1 MENDNDNGANI
12 NPYPM
17 NIINLAPL
25 DSAKKKQKEHK
36 ENKQNKTNSEIKQK
50 QNKTN
55 SENKEIKDD
64 EIKEIKETEEID
76 SDNDIPVE
84 INFEGEDKEE
94 KDEKGVIRVTPK
106 KEIQIENEK
115 AKRHRRTK
123 DEITERQYQCPD
135 CDKCYLS
142 GPALTTHRKTKH
154 GYELNNDKKIRGRPR
169 KDGPT
174 ENPTVVSQNKYN
186 AFFKNETR
194 KPLSLDQTINDQLI
208 TPEIIK
214 EFITNAFRHCVSE
227 HPELSEKYQSVEQY
241 PLYKLVINN
250 WDKETPDI
258 EQESYLDDSRN
269 KNKSEPLRKIK
280 SPCVDGLFYLY
291 LKELSKKTNK
301 DYFWFVVKFVV
312 LFRESINIQK
322 KNMVTKELVNGDKT
336 EFTQIYN
343 AEEIPE
349 TCNDFFLDFMEPN
362 KFFGLNKEEL
372 IELIQH
378 FCFWLYT
385 NMYCASHLTLLKN

>member
-1 MENDNDNGANI
+1 MENGANTP
-12 NPYPM
+12 PYPM

-36 ENKQNKTNSEIKQK
+36 ENKQNKTNSEQKQK
-50 QNKTN
+50 QTKPNI
-55 SENKEIKDD
+55 ENKEIK
-64 EIKEIKETEEID
+64 EEENKEIKETKEID

-94 KDEKGVIRVTPK
+94 KDDKGIIRITPK

-115 AKRHRRTK
+115 TKRHRRTK

-169 KDGPT
+169 KDFAS

-186 AFFKNETR
+186 SFFKNDTR
-194 KPLSLDQTINDQLI
+194 KPPSLDQTINDKLI
-208 TPEIIK
+208 TLEIIQK
-214 EFITNAFRHCVSE
+214 FLSDAFRHCAKE
-227 HPELSEKYQSVEQY
+227 YPELTEKYENVDQY
-241 PLYKLVINN
+241 PLYKLVIDNWNN
-250 WDKETPDI
+250 
-258 EQESYLDDSRN
+258 SRN
-269 KNKSEPLRKIK
+269 KNKEPLKKVK

-291 LKELSKKTNK
+291 LKEFSKQTNE
-301 DYFWFVVKFVV
+301 DYFFFMVKFAV
-312 LFRESINIQK
+312 LFRESINILK
-322 KNMVTKELVNGDKT
+322 KDMVTNEIITEHKK
-336 EFTQIYN
+336 EFTEIFN

-349 TCNDFFLDFMEPN
+349 VCNDFFLDFMEP
-362 KFFGLNKEEL
+362 KRFFGLNKEEL

-385 NMYCASHLTLLKN
+385 NIYCSSHLTLLKN

>member
-1 MENDNDNGANI
+1 MENGANTP
-12 NPYPM
+12 PYPM

-36 ENKQNKTNSEIKQK
+36 ENKQNKTNSEQKQK
-50 QNKTN
+50 QTKLNI
-55 SENKEIKDD
+55 ENKEIK
-64 EIKEIKETEEID
+64 EEENKEIKETEEID

-94 KDEKGVIRVTPK
+94 KDDKGIIRITPK

-115 AKRHRRTK
+115 TKRHRRTK

-169 KDGPT
+169 KDNVQ
-174 ENPTVVSQNKYN
+174 ENPTTTSQNKYN
-186 AFFKNETR
+186 SFFKNDTR
-194 KPLSLDQTINDQLI
+194 KPQSLDQTMNDDLNNL
-208 TPEIIK
+208 EIIK
-214 EFITNAFRHCVSE
+214 KFLTDAFRHCCTE
-227 HPELSEKYQSVEQY
+227 HPEISEKYGNIEQY
-241 PLYKLVINN
+241 PLYKLVIDN
-250 WDKETPDI
+250 WGKEVPEI
-258 EQESYLDDSRN
+258 EHESYLDDSRN
-269 KNKSEPLRKIK
+269 KNKNEPLKKIK
-280 SPCVDGLFYLY
+280 QPNVDSLFYLY
-291 LKELSKKTNK
+291 LKEFSTKTNK
-301 DYFWFVVKFVV
+301 DYFWFIVKFIV
-312 LFRESINIQK
+312 LFREGINILK
-322 KNMVTKELVNGDKT
+322 KDMVTEEVINGDKT

-349 TCNDFFLDFMEPN
+349 VCNDFFLDFMEP
-362 KFFGLNKEEL
+362 KRFFGLNKEEL

-385 NMYCASHLTLLKN
+385 NMYCPSHLTPIKY